1 VATLSLK
8 LSQPALTLSTSVAEW
23 TEKTLKTV
31 VVISALR
38 VEILRTYEFLQYLV
52 LNKVIKDL
60 RQILWHQE

>member
-8 LSQPALTLSTSVAEW
+8 LSQPALTVSTSVAEW